1 MASRQT
7 KFAVGL
13 FLSCGM
19 LISVVTLVWL
29 GMSHFL
35 EKGNY
40 YATYFDESV
49 QGLEVDAPVKYRGVS
64 IGRVASIRVA
74 PDAKLI
80 QVVMRVESG
89 QTLSRGIVAQ
99 LKVVGI
105 TGTMFLE
112 LDQKRKDEPD
122 LTPSLTFPSEHPI
135 VESRPSDISKLMQ
148 GLDDILNQMR
158 SLDIAGI
165 SDKVKLT
172 LDNMNQLM
180 TDTEIKKI
188 SAQIQGSLEG
198 LDHVLGGEQFGNIMS
213 SVEEAARSLNALLD
227 EADETLA
234 GVKGIIT
241 VNRANIDKTF
251 EDLRRAMETANAF
264 LEKGTSLVGTTD
276 QTVTY
281 LRQNLLVTSQNLEKA
296 SDNLNR
302 IIEILADQ
310 PSQLLFGEPPPPR
323 KVDGAVFGD

>member
-1 MASRQT
+1 MASQQT

-19 LISVVTLVWL
+19 VISVVALIWL
-29 GMSHFL
+29 GMSRYL

-40 YATYFDESV
+40 YATYFNESV

-64 IGRVASIRVA
+64 VGRVASIRVA
-74 PDAKLI
+74 PDDKLI
-80 QVVMRVESG
+80 QVVMKIESG
-89 QTLSRGIVAQ
+89 QSLGRNIVAQ

-122 LTPSLTFPSEHPI
+122 LTPPLTFPSEHPI
-135 VESRPSDISKLMQ
+135 VASRPSDISQLLQ
-148 GLDDILNQMR
+148 GLDDVINQMR

-165 SDKVKLT
+165 SNKVKLT

-180 TDTEIKKI
+180 ADAEIKEI
-188 SAQIQGSLEG
+188 SNQIQGSLKG
-198 LDHVLGGEQFGNIMS
+198 LDHVLKGERLENIMI
-213 SVEEAARSLNALLD
+213 SVEEAGRSLNTLMD
-227 EADETLA
+227 EAGHTLA
-234 GVKGIIT
+234 GLKGIIT
-241 VNRANIDKTF
+241 VNRTNIDKTF
-251 EDLRRAMETANAF
+251 EDLRHAMETANAF
-264 LEKGTSLVGTTD
+264 LEKGTLLVGTTD
-276 QTVTY
+276 DTVSR
-281 LRQNLLVTSQNLEKA
+281 LRQNLLVTSQNLEEA
-296 SDNLNR
+296 SENLNQ

-323 KVDGAVFGD
+323 KIDKAVFKD

>member
-1 MASRQT
+1 MASQQT

-19 LISVVTLVWL
+19 LISVVALVWL

-74 PDAKLI
+74 PDDRLI
-80 QVVMRVESG
+80 QVVMKIESG
-89 QTLSRGIVAQ
+89 QTLGRDIVAQ

-112 LDQKRKDEPD
+112 LDQKRKNEPD
-122 LTPSLTFPSEHPI
+122 LTPPLTFPSEHPI
-135 VESRPSDISKLMQ
+135 VASRPSGISKLMQ
-148 GLDDILNQMR
+148 GLDDIIDQMR

-180 TDTEIKKI
+180 ADTEIKKI

-198 LDHVLGGEQFGNIMS
+198 LDHVLGGERLGNIMI
-213 SVEEAARSLNALLD
+213 SVEEAGRTLNALLD
-227 EADETLA
+227 EAGQTLD
-234 GVKGIIT
+234 GVKGVIT
-241 VNRANIDKTF
+241 VNRTNIDKTF

-264 LEKGTSLVGTTD
+264 LEKGSSLVGTTD

-302 IIEILADQ
+302 IIEILGDQ

>member
-1 MASRQT
+1 MASQQT

-13 FLSCGM
+13 FLACGM
-19 LISVVTLVWL
+19 AISVVGFVWL
-29 GMSHFL
+29 GMSRYF

-64 IGRVASIRVA
+64 IGRVASVRVA

-80 QVVMRVESG
+80 QVVMKIESG
-89 QTLSRGIVAQ
+89 QTLARGIVAQ

-112 LDQKRKDEPD
+112 LDQKRKNEPD
-122 LTPSLTFPSEHPI
+122 LTPPLTFPSEHPI
-135 VESRPSDISKLMQ
+135 VSSRPSDISKLMQ
-148 GLDDILNQMR
+148 GLDDVINQMR
-158 SLDIAGI
+158 SLDLASI
-165 SDKVKLT
+165 SNKVKLT

-180 TDTEIKKI
+180 ADTEIKQI
-188 SAQIQGSLEG
+188 STQIQGTLKG
-198 LDHVLGGEQFGNIMS
+198 LDQVLKGERMDNIMV
-213 SVEEAARSLNALLD
+213 SVEEAGRSLNDLLN
-227 EADETLA
+227 EAGQTLA

-241 VNRANIDKTF
+241 VNRDNIDDTF
-251 EDLRRAMETANAF
+251 EDLRRAMATANAF
-264 LEKGTSLVGTTD
+264 LEKGSSLVGTTD
-276 QTVTY
+276 ETVSY

-323 KVDGAVFGD
+323 KVDTH

>member
-1 MASRQT
+1 MASQQT

-13 FLSCGM
+13 FLACG
-19 LISVVTLVWL
+19 LAISVVAFIWL
-29 GMSHFL
+29 GMSRYL

-74 PDAKLI
+74 PDSKLI
-80 QVVMRVESG
+80 QVVLKIESG
-89 QTLSRGIVAQ
+89 QTLERGIVAQ

-112 LDQKRKDEPD
+112 LDQKRKEEPD
-122 LTPSLTFPSEHPI
+122 FTPSLTFPSEHPI
-135 VESRPSDISKLMQ
+135 VASRPSDISKLMK
-148 GLDDILNQMR
+148 GLDDIINQMR
-158 SLDIAGI
+158 SLDIRGI

-180 TDTEIKKI
+180 ADAEI
-188 SAQIQGSLEG
+188 AQISTQIQVTLQG
-198 LDHVLGGEQFGNIMS
+198 LDQILKGERMDNIMV
-213 SVEEAARSLNALLD
+213 SVEEAGRSLNELLD
-227 EADETLA
+227 EAGQTLA

-241 VNRANIDKTF
+241 VNRDNIDKTF
-251 EDLRRAMETANAF
+251 EDLRRAVATANAF
-264 LEKGTSLVGTTD
+264 LEKGSSLVGTTD
-276 QTVTY
+276 ETVSY

-323 KVDGAVFGD
+323 KVDTH

>member
-1 MASRQT
+1 MASQQT

-13 FLSCGM
+13 FLACG
-19 LISVVTLVWL
+19 LAISVVAFIWL
-29 GMSHFL
+29 GMSRYF

-64 IGRVASIRVA
+64 IGRVASVRVA

-80 QVVMRVESG
+80 QVVMKIESG
-89 QTLSRGIVAQ
+89 QTLDRGIVAQ

-112 LDQKRKDEPD
+112 LDQKRKNEPD
-122 LTPSLTFPSEHPI
+122 LTPTLSFPSEHPI
-135 VESRPSDISKLMQ
+135 VASRPSDISKLMQ

-158 SLDIAGI
+158 SLDLAGI

-172 LDNMNQLM
+172 LDNMNQLIA
-180 TDTEIKKI
+180 DTEIKKI

-198 LDHVLGGEQFGNIMS
+198 FGQVLGGERLGNIMI
-213 SVEEAARSLNALLD
+213 SVEEASRSLNALLD
-227 EADETLA
+227 EAGQILT
-234 GVKGIIT
+234 GVKGIIS
-241 VNRANIDKTF
+241 VNRTNIDKTF
-251 EDLRRAMETANAF
+251 EDLRRAMETVNTF
-264 LEKGTSLVGTTD
+264 LEEGTSLVGTTD

-296 SDNLNR
+296 SENLSR
-302 IIEILADQ
+302 IIEILGDQ

-323 KVDGAVFGD
+323 KVDTGVFRD